1 MPASKTHNTK
11 STGQSA
17 KPNLCA
23 DLAGI
28 ARSAATGPAFL
39 THALQTIATA
49 FASPYAALYA
59 RRASSV
65 IEQEWHTGPT
75 DPAFWKPTL
84 QAFLT
89 ESMSVG
95 NVRATLLNPKR
106 GDTKYA
112 LLFTPITDAGGGTIG
127 GIAMVTTCRD
137 QDHAA
142 GRLAALEAAT
152 GMISAAVDLVET
164 RRSGSTSAP
173 KQATAHAGGVTTP
186 EELAF
191 SITNNLRNKLGCEQV
206 ALGMVHHRRMVVL
219 SISGLDDVSRQS
231 PGVVHLR
238 GAMEECLDADSP
250 LVCQAEQGWD
260 AERMTDGHRLHRQW
274 HGAAKG
280 DAVASIPL
288 KADDKTVAVL
298 SLRRRADQP
307 FKPALLEEV
316 RQRVE
321 PYAPTLLLTRRASRG
336 LLGHAVDTLVETVGR
351 LTRRERHGP
360 KVIAGALVLTLLWFI
375 FGTGV
380 YNLTVPCTVAPRQLR
395 HVSAPNDG
403 VLVATSVIAG
413 DTVRRGDVLAEL
425 DRRELEQER
434 AVLRARLAVLEHE
447 QDRARAEESP
457 VEVQLA
463 LAQATLTRAQLDI
476 VESKIRRAV
485 IRAPIDGV
493 IVAGDL
499 RPRIGGVL
507 AQGDPMFAVAP
518 HEGWTVELEVPE
530 ADADELTD
538 GLTGGFSPY
547 ARPEQAQALRIN
559 RVRPTAEVPNDKN
572 VFIAEADVDHLPFT
586 WMRPGMEG
594 TAKIHVG
601 ERPIWWLVLHRGI
614 DFVRL
619 HLWL

>member
-1 MPASKTHNTK
+1 
-11 STGQSA
+11 
-17 KPNLCA
+17 
-23 DLAGI
+23 
-28 ARSAATGPAFL
+28 
-39 THALQTIATA
+39 
-49 FASPYAALYA
+49 
-59 RRASSV
+59 
-65 IEQEWHTGPT
+65 
-75 DPAFWKPTL
+75 
-84 QAFLT
+84 
-89 ESMSVG
+89 
-95 NVRATLLNPKR
+95 
-106 GDTKYA
+106 
-112 LLFTPITDAGGGTIG
+112 
-127 GIAMVTTCRD
+127 
-137 QDHAA
+137 
-142 GRLAALEAAT
+142 
-152 GMISAAVDLVET
+152 
-164 RRSGSTSAP
+164 
-173 KQATAHAGGVTTP
+173 
-186 EELAF
+186 
-191 SITNNLRNKLGCEQV
+191 
-206 ALGMVHHRRMVVL
+206 
-219 SISGLDDVSRQS
+219 
-231 PGVVHLR
+231 
-238 GAMEECLDADSP
+238 
-250 LVCQAEQGWD
+250 
-260 AERMTDGHRLHRQW
+260 
-274 HGAAKG
+274 
-280 DAVASIPL
+280 
-288 KADDKTVAVL
+288 
-298 SLRRRADQP
+298 
-307 FKPALLEEV
+307 
-316 RQRVE
+316 
-321 PYAPTLLLTRRASRG
+321 
-336 LLGHAVDTLVETVGR
+336 
-351 LTRRERHGP
+351 
-360 KVIAGALVLTLLWFI
+360 LLWFI